1 MYFYTNL
8 VSIND
13 LSMKSVEKIE
23 NHITNWLKN
32 YLNNSNMNGFVI
44 GISGGVDSAVTST
57 LCAKTSNKVLCL
69 EMPIL
74 QDSRQENRARKHIE
88 WLKKKFPNVTSYRL
102 SLDKVFSSFQDA
114 LPNTKK
120 KDVQSLSLAN
130 TRARLRMTSLYYFA
144 ALNKYL
150 VAGTGN
156 KVEDFGVGFYTKYGD
171 GGVDISP
178 IADLNK
184 TQVFELSNHLGINK
198 EIQNA
203 SPTDGLWGDDRTD
216 EDQLGA
222 TYPELEWAMEAYKN
236 KTSRDHFSDR
246 EKIVYNLYVNLHAQN
261 QHKMTPI
268 PVCQIPKDF
277 L

>member
-1 MYFYTNL
+1 MQST
-8 VSIND
+8 
-13 LSMKSVEKIE
+13 EKIIA
-23 NHITNWLKN
+23 HIVQWLED
-32 YLNNSNMNGFVI
+32 YLEESNQKGFVV
-44 GISGGVDSAVTST
+44 GVSGGIDSAVTST
-57 LCAKTSNKVLCL
+57 LCAKTNKPLLCL
-69 EMPIL
+69 EMPIQ
-74 QDSRQENRARKHIE
+74 QDATQVSRAQKHIE
-88 WLKKKFPNVTSYRL
+88 WLCKNYSNVEGKTI
-102 SLDKVFSSFQDA
+102 SLNEVFESFQNQ
-114 LPNTKK
+114 LPMSEK
-120 KDVQSLSLAN
+120 KDQHLLSLAN
-130 TRARLRMTSLYYFA
+130 TRARFRMSTLYYFA
-144 ALNKYL
+144 ALENYL

-261 QHKMTPI
+261 LHKMTPI